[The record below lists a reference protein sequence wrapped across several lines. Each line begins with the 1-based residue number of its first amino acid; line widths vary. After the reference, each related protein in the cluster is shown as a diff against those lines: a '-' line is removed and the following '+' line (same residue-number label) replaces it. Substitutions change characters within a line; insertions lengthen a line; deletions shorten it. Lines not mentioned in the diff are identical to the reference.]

1 MRQRKEILKIYIFW
15 DRDSIEKGISTKN
28 LVISSKFIVL
38 NYVYYMDII
47 LMVGIHRSIWYC
59 SKSERARTDTGSTA
73 AGWSGSPIVVWFSG
87 TWLPLPQTCVLSY
100 PKIISIKSLKK
111 KVYTLHLYKFIIS
124 AIWTLIHPRRVLHVH
139 HVFFSF
145 FINCSSLYFYGK
157 VLSLRN
163 IAFDEKSLFK
173 IQWKSDNIR
182 FLTF

>member
-47 LMVGIHRSIWYC
+47 LMVGIQISIWYC

-73 AGWSGSPIVVWFSG
+73 DGWSGSPIVVWFSG

-124 AIWTLIHPRRVLHVH
+124 ANLNYDTFKKGFARSSCLFLIFHKLQ
-139 HVFFSF
+139 F
-145 FINCSSLYFYGK
+145 
-157 VLSLRN
+157 
-163 IAFDEKSLFK
+163 SLFLRK
-173 IQWKSDNIR
+173 GFKFKKHRIW
-182 FLTF
+182 